1 MNRLCLSALTAAS
14 LLLLVAMPAG
24 AAALGD
30 PAAPLSIA
38 SWVKGEAVSL
48 AELKGKKVAVVEF
61 WATWCPPCRETIPAL
76 TKLQKQFEED
86 VVFIGVSDEEAAA
99 VKPFVDKMGEKME
112 YRVAVDKEQVTMR
125 DYMAAYGQ
133 NGIPTAFIVDK
144 ESNIVWVGSPMDP
157 MFPETIAEVVAGG
170 YDFKQAEAK
179 AKAKAEE
186 RAKMQAV
193 VEEYFALLGS
203 GENKERA
210 DVLGNELFEFIKG
223 EPQMLGGLA
232 WQIAAYPGLK
242 RRDLDLALKAALLA
256 RELTEHKNGDM
267 LDTHARVLFEM
278 GKVDEAIATQRLAL
292 DVANEEQRKVFTGNL
307 KQYEEALTAKPAAE

>member
-1 MNRLCLSALTAAS
+1 MNPLRHTALAAAC
-14 LLLLVAMPAG
+14 LLLLATHTAG

-38 SWVKGEAVSL
+38 SWVKGEAVTL
-48 AELKGKKVAVVEF
+48 ADLKGKQVAVVEF

-76 TKLQKQFEED
+76 TKLQKQFEKD
-86 VVFIGVSDEEAAA
+86 VVFIGVSDEEAAT

-112 YRVAVDKEQVTMR
+112 YRVAVDKEQGTMR

-144 ESNIVWVGSPMDP
+144 ESKIVWVGSPMDP
-157 MFPETIAEVVAGG
+157 MFPETIAAVVAGG

-179 AKAKAEE
+179 AKAKAEQ

-193 VEEYFALLGS
+193 VEEYFGLLGS

-210 DVLGNELFEFIKG
+210 DTLGSELFEFIKG
-223 EPQMLGGLA
+223 DPRMLGGLA

-242 RRDLDLALKAALLA
+242 RRDLDLALKAAVRA
-256 RELTEHKNGDM
+256 RELTEDKDGDM
-267 LDTHARVLFEM
+267 LDTHARVLFEL
-278 GKVDEAIATQRLAL
+278 GKVDDAIATQKLAL
-292 DVANEEQRKVFTGNL
+292 AVANEEQREVFAGNL